1 MLSLRN
7 VCGQQYLHCP
17 VFVIDDLIRVQYR
30 LEAMRCRL
38 SEVGMNPAT
47 NAISSII
54 ALLHKLCDSRGGEL
68 RLNPPEL
75 FRVWEEAMTNRLG
88 MARNIISTGTRS
100 LATAICAGV
109 AIVYL

>member
-1 MLSLRN
+1 VSSLGGR
-7 VCGQQYLHCP
+7 Y
-17 VFVIDDLIRVQYR
+17 D
-30 LEAMRCRL
+30 
-38 SEVGMNPAT
+38 PAT

-54 ALLHKLCDSRGGEL
+54 ALLHKLCESRGGEL